1 MKKHFSLFILLFCCL
16 PLFAQSNNNED
27 EVVKIDRI
35 NYGAYREGEVIVK
48 FKDDCSAVMRAPR
61 RARFSSAQATAVD
74 EIFATLGVDSV
85 EELMPQTGA
94 RPMPRRIKAYS
105 GKDVEPKNLHKLYR
119 ITLNEQAR
127 QQRSIHEVVE
137 QLQALDEVEY
147 AEPNYLVYAMASS
160 QGDAATYMA
169 EPLYSQQWGYAA
181 INLPY
186 LWNQPKVC
194 TKRPVIAIL
203 DTGVDIEHP
212 DLAANIWTNEKEATG
227 VEGQDDD
234 RNGFKDDIHGWD
246 FVNQRSKIADYNGHG
261 THCAGIAAAVGDNGI
276 GITGANPDAL
286 IMPVVVMQADGT
298 GDVATIIKGIDY
310 AAANGADVIS
320 MSFGG
325 YGYSLAEEQ
334 ALGRAYATAVLV
346 AAAGNDFKC
355 IIPHDCPVNHK
366 SAMENG
372 PMFPAAFTFVLGVEA
387 SSLLGLAS
395 FSNFDE
401 DGPIYST
408 FGEEKLYNYELRAPG
423 IGIMSTFPG
432 GRYKKLNGT
441 SMACPMVAG
450 AISRLLQVKTD
461 SALVSTEVLFGDL
474 IHSRSGWFDNIN
486 MQTVYNYTDANR
498 KPTLYLIGQDIQDTI
513 VGDGDGEYD
522 AGETIEFYPI
532 LRNDWGTAKNIRFWM
547 RTGQYNDG
555 TWVMGDTAQIHYL
568 TDTVSFG
575 KTLSSYAKS
584 KSLNPIRFSINPNC
598 ADGVHIP
605 LTFYAVCDNMTD
617 TLRQT
622 IVVKISNGIEL
633 SGLIE
638 KDVTL
643 YPNTHYIISQNIL
656 IASGATLTI
665 KPGVTLLFNDYTG
678 ISVTDSARLI
688 AQGTPD
694 SLIVFR
700 SKEHGYCNGIFSNGD
715 TIEYAIFEHL
725 IYYDCSYEKL
735 VGAPLKNCI
744 IRYNMD
750 RAATGSY
757 PYMLSGVDALLKSNI
772 VYNGF
777 YSGAKLYNVVDCN
790 VIGNYGT
797 YYYKIEDFSFSN
809 DNDAHNSNIFDF
821 KYHDEDLLWGSNNSR
836 KPYKYTNS
844 IPNYW
849 GTSVESIARK
859 GIWDLKHGS
868 SFVLYDLSNML
879 SRPSTEAHGIVWKV
893 IINGYDAQ
901 DEFELLPPIGVG
913 THTCQVYF
921 NRAMDTLI
929 TPFVSYG
936 VRPPYTQ
943 HAITGGTWSAD
954 STVYTA
960 RFTIDAKTASD
971 GLNRFYVA
979 DAQDNEHF
987 EVPIENIRFN
997 MQIEAAGSMST
1008 GLMAEAGLGKV
1019 TLSWDTEEED
1029 FADLLGYNI
1038 YRWTDDTIWT
1048 NSQHTTFRIDTIQV
1062 NESLIDSEEQS
1073 FVDYNVTPGK
1083 PYYYIIRQITT
1094 SLSQYNLSNPV
1105 VATPLTSSKGD
1116 ANGSMSV
1123 DVADVITEVN
1133 YIARQNPQP
1142 FIFEAAD
1149 VNSDNV
1155 IDILDVVGTIN
1166 LILHPDNQSQA
1177 INSGS
1182 ATYYIENGILYVD
1195 ADVALGGVQFTLATD
1210 SATATITPLDALS
1223 QFEKVSQWNNSEEYF
1238 FMAYSMSGKTIGVG
1252 ETALMQVGNADISSI
1267 VLSDTQGHNVK
1278 AAPRISTRLDGTTF
1292 IPNTEKYIQNSN
1304 FYIRIGEHIYDA
1316 LGQQVR

>member
-27 EVVKIDRI
+27 EVVKIDSI

-48 FKDDCSAVMRAPR
+48 FKDDCPAVMRAPR
-61 RARFSSAQATAVD
+61 RARFSSTQATAVD
-74 EIFATLGVDSV
+74 ELFATLGVDSV

-105 GKDVEPKNLHKLYR
+105 GKDIEPKNLHKLYR

-212 DLAANIWTNEKEATG
+212 DLAANIWKNEKEATG

-261 THCAGIAAAVGDNGI
+261 THCAGIAAAVGDNSI

-320 MSFGG
+320 MSFGS
-325 YGYSLAEEQ
+325 YSHSLAEEQ

-346 AAAGNDFKC
+346 AAAGNDGMNLLLQPF
-355 IIPHDCPVNHK
+355 PNSD
-366 SAMENG
+366 
-372 PMFPAAFTFVLGVEA
+372 MFPAAFSFVLGVEA
-387 SSLLGLAS
+387 SSQLGLAS
-395 FSNFDE
+395 FSNRDY

-408 FGEEKLYNYELRAPG
+408 YDEEKLYNYELRAPG
-423 IGIMSTFPG
+423 VGIMSTFPG

-461 SALVSTEVLFGDL
+461 SALVSKEVLFGDL
-474 IHSRSGWFDNIN
+474 IHSRSGWFGNIN
-486 MQTVYNYTDANR
+486 MKTVYNYSEANR

-547 RTGQYNDG
+547 RTGQYTDG
-555 TWVMGDTAQIHYL
+555 AWVMGDTAQIHYL

-575 KTLSSYAKS
+575 KTLSSYAKN
-584 KSLNPIRFSINPNC
+584 KSLNPIRFSIDPDC

-605 LTFYAVCDNMTD
+605 LIFYAICDNMTD

-622 IVVKISNGIEL
+622 FTITVNNGVEIGGMLTEDL
-633 SGLIE
+633 
-638 KDVTL
+638 TL
-643 YPNTHYIISQNIL
+643 YPDKHYIVTRLLAVPQ
-656 IASGATLTI
+656 GVTLTL
-665 KPGVTLLFNDYTG
+665 KPGVTLHFKNETG
-678 ISVTDSARLI
+678 LRAEGHLI
-688 AQGTPD
+688 AIGKPD
-694 SLIVFR
+694 SLIVFKMIDGETGSIQR
-700 SKEHGYCNGIFSNGD
+700 LDAKDTLKYCKINNLNFYIEQNGISLRMKDCIIDGIHSSYPVRGYYYQKCNFTNLRPTLGVLGGPFINCNLINNLMGD
-715 TIEYAIFEHL
+715 YDYPSYWLRIEYLHNCNALNNTLNHYNKRYIVSAAAYTTTL
-725 IYYDCSYEKL
+725 
-735 VGAPLKNCI
+735 GAYSSD
-744 IRYNMD
+744 YN
-750 RAATGSY
+750 Y
-757 PYMLSGVDALLKSNI
+757 
-772 VYNGF
+772 F
-777 YSGAKLYNVVDCN
+777 
-790 VIGNYGT
+790 
-797 YYYKIEDFSFSN
+797 
-809 DNDAHNSNIFDF
+809 
-821 KYHDEDLLWGSNNSR
+821 
-836 KPYKYTNS
+836 
-844 IPNYW
+844 
-849 GTSVESIARK
+849 GTSSKIKLNDVIADFNWTYGAMGYGVFDQK
-859 GIWDLKHGS
+859 KA
-868 SFVLYDLSNML
+868 L
-879 SRPSTEAHGIVWKV
+879 SRPSAEAHGMVWKV
-893 IINGYDAQ
+893 VIDGYDAQ
-901 DEFELLPPIGVG
+901 DKFEQLPPIGVG
-913 THTCQVYF
+913 IHTCQVYF

-960 RFTIDAKTASD
+960 LFTIDAKTAPD

-1019 TLSWDTEEED
+1019 TLNWETDEED

-1038 YRWTDDTIWT
+1038 YRWTGDTIWT
-1048 NSQHTTFRIDTIQV
+1048 NSQHTTFRIDTLQV

-1073 FVDYNVTPGK
+1073 FVDYSVTPGK
-1083 PYYYIIRQITT
+1083 PYYYIIKQITT
-1094 SLSQYNLSNPV
+1094 SLNQYNLSNPV
-1105 VATPLTSSKGD
+1105 VATPLTSIKGD

-1149 VNSDNV
+1149 VNSDNT

-1166 LILHPDNQSQA
+1166 LILHPENKSQA
-1177 INSGS
+1177 VNSGS

-1278 AAPRISTRLDGTTF
+1278 AAPRVSTRLDGTTF

>member
-48 FKDDCSAVMRAPR
+48 FKDDCPAVMRAPR
-61 RARFSSAQATAVD
+61 RARFSSTQATAVD
-74 EIFATLGVDSV
+74 ELFATLGVDSV

-105 GKDVEPKNLHKLYR
+105 GKDIEPKNLHKLYR

-212 DLAANIWTNEKEATG
+212 DLAANIWKNEKEATG

-261 THCAGIAAAVGDNGI
+261 THCAGIAAAVGDNSI

-355 IIPHDCPVNHK
+355 IMPHNCPVNHE
-366 SAMENG
+366 SAMKNG

-423 IGIMSTFPG
+423 VGIMSTFPG

-450 AISRLLQVKTD
+450 AVSRLLQVKTD
-461 SALVSTEVLFGDL
+461 SALVSKEVLLGDL
-474 IHSRSGWFDNIN
+474 IHSRSGWFGNIN
-486 MQTVYNYTDANR
+486 MKTVYNYSDANR
-498 KPTLYLIGQDIQDTI
+498 KPTLYLIGQEMQDTI
-513 VGDGDGEYD
+513 VGDGDGDYD
-522 AGETIEFYPI
+522 AEETIEFYPI

-547 RTGQYNDG
+547 RTGQYTDG
-555 TWVMGDTAQIHYL
+555 AWVMGDTAQIHYL
-568 TDTVSFG
+568 TDTVAFG
-575 KTLSSYAKS
+575 KALSSYAKN
-584 KSLNPIRFSINPNC
+584 KALNPIRFSINSNC

-622 IVVKISNGIEL
+622 FTITVNNGVEIGGMLTEDL
-633 SGLIE
+633 
-638 KDVTL
+638 TL
-643 YPNTHYIISQNIL
+643 YPDKHYIVTRLLAVPQ
-656 IASGATLTI
+656 GVTLTL
-665 KPGVTLLFNDYTG
+665 KPGVTLHFKKETG
-678 ISVTDSARLI
+678 LRADGHLI
-688 AQGTPD
+688 AVGKPD
-694 SLIVFR
+694 SLIVFKVADEETYGYR
-700 SKEHGYCNGIFSNGD
+700 SNFSSRD
-715 TIEYAIFEHL
+715 TLCFCKIVKFSSVAV
-725 IYYDCSYEKL
+725 S
-735 VGAPLKNCI
+735 GAKDCI
-744 IRYNMD
+744 ID
-750 RAATGSY
+750 
-757 PYMLSGVDALLKSNI
+757 
-772 VYNGF
+772 GF
-777 YSGAKLYNVVDCN
+777 YSYITGPVISGNTRGYYERCNFINAICGEELFWSFKLVDCN
-790 VIGNYGT
+790 ILNNSSTLYCDKQRFGRSRIPI
-797 YYYKIEDFSFSN
+797 KDL
-809 DNDAHNSNIFDF
+809 HNCNALNNIFYNHTVSADAYSTNLGIYLCDYNYFGTVSKEKLHDVIVDF
-821 KYHDEDLLWGSNNSR
+821 NWTYGSR
-836 KPYKYTNS
+836 GYGVFDQEK
-844 IPNYW
+844 
-849 GTSVESIARK
+849 A
-859 GIWDLKHGS
+859 
-868 SFVLYDLSNML
+868 L
-879 SRPSTEAHGIVWKV
+879 SRPSAEAHGMVWKV
-893 IINGYDAQ
+893 VIDGYDAQ

-954 STVYTA
+954 STIYTA

-987 EVPIENIRFN
+987 EVPIENVRFN

-1019 TLSWDTEEED
+1019 TLNWETDEED

-1038 YRWTDDTIWT
+1038 YRWTSDTIWT
-1048 NSQHTTFRIDTIQV
+1048 NSQHTTFRIDTLQV

-1073 FVDYNVTPGK
+1073 FVDYSVTPGK
-1083 PYYYIIRQITT
+1083 PYYYIIKQITT
-1094 SLSQYNLSNPV
+1094 SLNHYNLSNPV
-1105 VATPLTSSKGD
+1105 VATPLTSIKGD

-1149 VNSDNV
+1149 VNSDNT

-1166 LILHPDNQSQA
+1166 LILHPENKSQA
-1177 INSGS
+1177 VNSGS

-1195 ADVALGGVQFTLATD
+1195 ADVALGGVQFTLAAD

>member
-1 MKKHFSLFILLFCCL
+1 MRVRRN
-16 PLFAQSNNNED
+16 AQ
-27 EVVKIDRI
+27 
-35 NYGAYREGEVIVK
+35 GK
-48 FKDDCSAVMRAPR
+48 FTSASVSRVTDVLNA
-61 RARFSSAQATAVD
+61 
-74 EIFATLGVDSV
+74 LGFEEA
-85 EELMPQTGA
+85 EELMPLSGNQVA
-94 RPMPRRIKAYS
+94 PRKMRAFNGTEIQ
-105 GKDVEPKNLHKLYR
+105 DKNLSKLYCFR
-119 ITLNEQAR
+119 VAKDAPLDVHHA
-127 QQRSIHEVVE
+127 VE

-147 AEPNYLVYAMASS
+147 AEPNYIVYALSTT
-160 QGDAATYMA
+160 GDRSTYES
-169 EPLYSQQWGYAA
+169 EPLYPHQWGPDA
-181 INLPY
+181 IGLPA
-186 LWNQPKVC
+186 LWDQPKVT
-194 TKRPVIAIL
+194 TKRPVIAII

-212 DLAANIWTNEKEATG
+212 DLAANIWTNEKEANG
-227 VEGQDDD
+227 AEGEDDD
-234 RNGFKDDIHGWD
+234 NNGFVDDIHGYD
-246 FVNQRSKIADYNGHG
+246 FVNQTSKMADYNGHG
-261 THCAGIAAAVGDNGI
+261 THCAGIAAAVGNNGI

-355 IIPHDCPVNHK
+355 IMLHNCPVNHK

-372 PMFPAAFTFVLGVEA
+372 PMFPAAFQFVLGVEA

-423 IGIMSTFPG
+423 VGIMSTFPG

-450 AISRLLQVKTD
+450 AVSRLLQVKTD
-461 SALVSTEVLFGDL
+461 SALVSKEVLFGDL

-486 MQTVYNYTDANR
+486 MRTVYNYSDANR

-532 LRNDWGTAKNIRFWM
+532 LRNDWGIAKNIRFWM
-547 RTGQYNDG
+547 RTGQYTDG
-555 TWVMGDTAQIHYL
+555 AWVMGDTAQIHYL

-575 KTLSSYAKS
+575 KPLSSYAKN

-622 IVVKISNGIEL
+622 FTITVNNGVEIGGMLTEDL
-633 SGLIE
+633 
-638 KDVTL
+638 TL
-643 YPNTHYIISQNIL
+643 YPDKHYIVTRLLAVPQSV
-656 IASGATLTI
+656 TLTL
-665 KPGVTLLFNDYTG
+665 KPGVTLHFKNNTG
-678 ISVTDSARLI
+678 IRAEGHLI
-688 AQGTPD
+688 AVGKPD
-694 SLIVFR
+694 SLIVFKMADGETGR
-700 SKEHGYCNGIFSNGD
+700 ITRFDAQDTLKYCKIDHIYGGGQYGELSYGIS
-715 TIEYAIFEHL
+715 
-725 IYYDCSYEKL
+725 
-735 VGAPLKNCI
+735 LKMEDCI
-744 IRYNMD
+744 IN
-750 RAATGSY
+750 
-757 PYMLSGVDALLKSNI
+757 GVKTDVYVVNGGYYKRCNYTETIAYGYGFAMYSPLFLNCNIINNSMEGTRIGTRMMNLLQIQDLN
-772 VYNGF
+772 
-777 YSGAKLYNVVDCN
+777 DCN
-790 VIGNYGT
+790 ALNNNYEEHIISAAAYTETIGAYSCDYNYFGTHSKKKLNDVIADFNWTYGVIGYGV
-797 YYYKIEDFSFSN
+797 
-809 DNDAHNSNIFDF
+809 FDQD
-821 KYHDEDLLWGSNNSR
+821 K
-836 KPYKYTNS
+836 
-844 IPNYW
+844 
-849 GTSVESIARK
+849 A
-859 GIWDLKHGS
+859 
-868 SFVLYDLSNML
+868 L
-879 SRPSTEAHGIVWKV
+879 SRPSAEAHGMVWKV
-893 IINGYDAQ
+893 VVDGYDAQ
-901 DEFELLPPIGVG
+901 DEFEQLPPIGVG

-929 TPFVSYG
+929 APFVSYG

-954 STVYTA
+954 STIYTA

-987 EVPIENIRFN
+987 EVPIENVRFN

-1019 TLSWDTEEED
+1019 TLNWETDEED

-1038 YRWTDDTIWT
+1038 YRWTGDTIWT
-1048 NSQHTTFRIDTIQV
+1048 NLQHTTFRIDTVQV

-1073 FVDYNVTPGK
+1073 FVDYSVTPGK
-1083 PYYYIIRQITT
+1083 PYYYIIKQITT
-1094 SLSQYNLSNPV
+1094 SLNQYNLSNPV
-1105 VATPLTSSKGD
+1105 VATPLTSIKGD

-1149 VNSDNV
+1149 VNSDNT

-1166 LILHPDNQSQA
+1166 LILHPENKSQA
-1177 INSGS
+1177 VNSGS

-1195 ADVALGGVQFTLATD
+1195 ADVALGGVQFTLAAD

>member
-1 MKKHFSLFILLFCCL
+1 MKKHFSLFILLLCCL
-16 PLFAQSNNNED
+16 PLFAQSSNNED
-27 EVVKIDRI
+27 EVVKIDRV
-35 NYGAYREGEVIVK
+35 NYGAYRAGEVIVK

-74 EIFATLGVDSV
+74 ELFATLGVDSV

-127 QQRSIHEVVE
+127 QQRSIHEVVS

-147 AEPNYLVYAMASS
+147 AEPNYIVYAMSTNDG
-160 QGDAATYMA
+160 GDAATYMS

-186 LWNQPKVC
+186 LWNQPKVR

-261 THCAGIAAAVGDNGI
+261 THCAGIAAAVGNNGI

-320 MSFGG
+320 MSFGS
-325 YGYSLAEEQ
+325 YSHSIAEEQ

-346 AAAGNDFKC
+346 AAAGNDGRPLLLQSIFGG
-355 IIPHDCPVNHK
+355 D
-366 SAMENG
+366 
-372 PMFPAAFTFVLGVEA
+372 MFPAAFTFVLGVEA
-387 SSLLGLAS
+387 SSQLGLAS
-395 FSNFDE
+395 FSNMDL

-408 FGEEKLYNYELRAPG
+408 YGEEKLYNYELRAPG
-423 IGIMSTFPG
+423 VGIMSTFPG

-450 AISRLLQVKTD
+450 AVSRLLQVKTD
-461 SALVSTEVLFGDL
+461 SALVSKEVLFGDL

-486 MQTVYNYTDANR
+486 MKTVYNYSDANR
-498 KPTLYLIGQDIQDTI
+498 KPTLYLIGQEMQDTI

-532 LRNDWGTAKNIRFWM
+532 LRNDWGTAKNIRFWIKV
-547 RTGQYNDG
+547 GNYIDG
-555 TWVMGDTAQIHYL
+555 TWVNDDTTLVHCL
-568 TDTVSFG
+568 TDTIEFG

-584 KSLNPIRFSINPNC
+584 VSANPILFQIDERCPHKRHINMT
-598 ADGVHIP
+598 IFI
-605 LTFYAVCDNMTD
+605 TYDNMSD
-617 TLRQT
+617 TLKYYFP
-622 IVVKISNGIEL
+622 IVVYNAVEIGGVSDSDL
-633 SGLIE
+633 
-638 KDVTL
+638 TL
-643 YPNTHYIISQNIL
+643 YPDKNYFLSSDLL
-656 IASGATLTI
+656 ITENYSLTI
-665 KPGVTLLFNDYTG
+665 LPGTTIDMNGHRINIKGHNSTIKG
-678 ISVTDSARLI
+678 KI
-688 AQGTPD
+688 D
-694 SLIVFR
+694 SLIVFDGCEKYGGLFF
-700 SKEHGYCNGIFSNGD
+700 SQLDGWGNYADTIDFCVFKNFSIDGGYIFSGIMRNCIVQFLQGNGMISSSYQSSISYYFKAYQ
-715 TIEYAIFEHL
+715 TNV
-725 IYYDCSYEKL
+725 YDCSGIVCGDSYCQDDSYNNIIDNTLVNQRTIPYETNSKT
-735 VGAPLKNCI
+735 
-744 IRYNMD
+744 RYTNWFNNLAVSEQGGVKTYLPYRIYDMEQTNID
-750 RAATGSY
+750 TITYYGTSSY
-757 PYMLSGVDALLKSNI
+757 TILRKQIENAWIKTTSGQYLLKMD
-772 VYNGF
+772 
-777 YSGAKLYNVVDCN
+777 KLQ
-790 VIGNYGT
+790 
-797 YYYKIEDFSFSN
+797 K
-809 DNDAHNSNIFDF
+809 
-821 KYHDEDLLWGSNNSR
+821 
-836 KPYKYTNS
+836 KPHTQN
-844 IPNYW
+844 
-849 GTSVESIARK
+849 
-859 GIWDLKHGS
+859 HG
-868 SFVLYDLSNML
+868 L
-879 SRPSTEAHGIVWKV
+879 VWK
-893 IINGYDAQ
+893 IIIDGYDAQ
-901 DEFELLPPIGVG
+901 DEFEQLPPIGVG

-929 TPFVSYG
+929 TPFVSFG

-954 STVYTA
+954 STIYTA
-960 RFTIDAKTASD
+960 RFTIDAKTTSD

-987 EVPIENIRFN
+987 EIPIENVRFN

-1019 TLSWDTEEED
+1019 TLSWNTDEED

-1038 YRWTDDTIWT
+1038 YRWTGDTIWT
-1048 NSQHTTFRIDTIQV
+1048 NSQHTQFRIDTVQV

-1083 PYYYIIRQITT
+1083 PYYYIIKQITT

-1105 VATPLTSSKGD
+1105 VATPLTSIKGD

-1133 YIARQNPQP
+1133 YIARQTPQP

-1149 VNSDNV
+1149 VNSDNTV
-1155 IDILDVVGTIN
+1155 DILDVVGTIN
-1166 LILHPDNQSQA
+1166 LILHPENKSQA
-1177 INSGS
+1177 VNSGS

-1195 ADVALGGVQFTLATD
+1195 ADVALGGVQFTLAAD
-1210 SATATITPLDALS
+1210 SATATITPLDALA

-1238 FMAYSMSGKTIGVG
+1238 FMAYSMSGKTVGVG
-1252 ETALMQVGNADISSI
+1252 ETALLQVGDADISSV

-1278 AAPRISTRLDGTTF
+1278 ATPRVSTRLNGTTF
-1292 IPNTEKYIQNSN
+1292 MPNTEKYIQDGN
-1304 FYIRIGEHIYDA
+1304 FYIRMGEHIYDA
-1316 LGQQVR
+1316 LGQQVQ